1 MLGYDVK
8 YSTTLGDAGLVTI
21 AKREGRV
28 LLTRDLELYKQAS
41 AKGIEAAYLEGK
53 SEEERLAELA
63 RKFKINLEIDM
74 AKSRCPKCNAK
85 VKPILKEKTN
95 DRVEKSTYTHYDKFW
110 ECPKCGQIY
119 WQGAHWTKIRETL
132 RMANERKSK

>member
-21 AKREGRV
+21 AKKEGRV
-28 LLTRDLELYKQAS
+28 LLTRDLELYQQAS
-41 AKGIEAAYLEGK
+41 AKGIETAYLEGK
-53 SEEERLAELA
+53 SEEERLAELVI
-63 RKFKINLEIDM
+63 RFKINLEIDM
-74 AKSRCPKCNAK
+74 AKSRCPKCNTK

-95 DRVEKSTYTHYDKFW
+95 NRVEKSTYTYYDKFW

-132 RMANERKSK
+132 RMANERKSE